1 MTLQDIKNSAGLLAD
16 RAAAFVTGAAKS
28 LVQAGGNAVAG
39 LVSGINRVM
48 PNMLPT
54 ATAAMAELSYRGTQ
68 GSFAST
74 QYPIVLKCEFMDVA
88 EITPELYGYPMNE
101 YKILGQL
108 TGMTVCKDTHVSFPC
123 TVKEEEAIEQFL
135 NSGVFLEWGDRL

>member
-16 RAAAFVTGAAKS
+16 RAATWAEGAAKS
-28 LVQAGGNAVAG
+28 LVQAGSNAISSIVG
-39 LVSGINRVM
+39 GVNKVF

-54 ATAAMAELSYRGTQ
+54 ATAALAELSFRGTQ
-68 GSFAST
+68 GSFASS
-74 QYPIVLKCEFMDVA
+74 QYPIILKCEFMDIA
-88 EITPELYGYPMNE
+88 EVTPELFGYPTNE
-101 YKILGQL
+101 FKILGQL

-135 NSGVFLEWGDRL
+135 NNGVFLEWGDRL